1 MKVLHKTDEKFK
13 LFAMDAKESS
23 YLDESRIELF
33 ESAVGVCQAGV
44 LLRQQ
49 GDCSFLELLPQFL
62 EIYVNLRTST
72 VNA

>member
-1 MKVLHKTDEKFK
+1 MKVLQETDALRAR

-49 GDCSFLELLPQFL
+49 GDCSFLKLL
-62 EIYVNLRTST
+62 S
-72 VNA
+72 

>member
-1 MKVLHKTDEKFK
+1 MKNVC

-33 ESAVGVCQAGV
+33 ESAVGICQAGV

-62 EIYVNLRTST
+62 DIYVNVQYLWS
-72 VNA
+72 